1 VSSTCTFLKEL
12 VSEDSIGTHLSI
24 DADNGPSDF
33 LVFNIGDV
41 DIIDVVI
48 YFAEVGMDSLQAT
61 SSGEI
66 FGK

>member
-12 VSEDSIGTHLSI
+12 VSEDGISTHLGI
-24 DADNGPSDF
+24 DADDCPGDF
-33 LVFNIGDV
+33 LVFYIRDIDIVDV
-41 DIIDVVI
+41 MI
-48 YFAEVGMDSLQAT
+48 YFVEVGMDFLQAT